1 LIIDSGSCTNVAS
14 ALLVEKFGLPT
25 LKNPNPYKHQWLN
38 DYGDIRVTKQ
48 VLVSFSIGKY
58 KDEVLCDV
66 VPMHVRH
73 ILLGHP
79 WQFDRKVTHD
89 GDKNRYAFVLNNRSI
104 MLTPFWPAKDYVDQ
118 IRIVRECKLRE
129 ERLSIQEKKRKE
141 KKNESE
147 QKKEK
152 NKKRRQ
158 RREKKIKKVSAFA
171 KKREVKSALMAKK

>member
-1 LIIDSGSCTNVAS
+1 MDSGSCCNYYSTR
-14 ALLVEKFGLPT
+14 LVSKLNLTIIPHP
-25 LKNPNPYKHQWLN
+25 KPYKLQWLN
-38 DYGDIRVTKQ
+38 EQGKMIVNQQ
-48 VLVSFSIGKY
+48 VKVSFSIGTY
-58 KDEVLCDV
+58 KDEVNCDI
-66 VPMHVRH
+66 VPMEAGH
-73 ILLGHP
+73 ILLGRP
-79 WQFDRKVTHD
+79 SQFDRKVTHD